1 MFSTSIKVKNQIF
14 YYILNLNVLPE
25 SIRNNYRAGDIF
37 TIVTSNTICM
47 LKDNEHIS
55 LETISF
61 DYYTKLYASAIFN
74 HIRIYTNLINKYKE
88 YIVKIN
94 IINTISYSYQSNN
107 VVILSDCE
115 DENGDEVKAFTILDS
130 NECSYFK
137 DLDNYLWCY
146 FDKFNPEY
154 QINYYQ
160 HLISKYEHNLEF
172 YSYVKSQIDY
182 FNL

>member
-94 IINTISYSYQSNN
+94 IITLL
-107 VVILSDCE
+107 VI
-115 DENGDEVKAFTILDS
+115 
-130 NECSYFK
+130 
-137 DLDNYLWCY
+137 
-146 FDKFNPEY
+146 P
-154 QINYYQ
+154 IN
-160 HLISKYEHNLEF
+160 LIM
-172 YSYVKSQIDY
+172 
-182 FNL
+182 